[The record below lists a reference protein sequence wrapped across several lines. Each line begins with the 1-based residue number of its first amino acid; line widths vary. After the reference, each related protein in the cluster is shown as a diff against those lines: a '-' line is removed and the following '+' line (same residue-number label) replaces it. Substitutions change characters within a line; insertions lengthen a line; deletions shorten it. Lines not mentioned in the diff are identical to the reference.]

1 MHRLL
6 LTLSLITLLLV
17 AGTVPETFAAKSTAS
32 STTTEKKHK
41 KNSHRHKHNNV
52 TNEQNVGAQ
61 K

>member
-17 AGTVPETFAAKSTAS
+17 AGAVPETFAAKSTAS

-41 KNSHRHKHNNV
+41 KHSHKHKHNNV
-52 TNEQNVGAQ
+52 TNEQNAGTQ

>member
-1 MHRLL
+1 MHRLV

-41 KNSHRHKHNNV
+41 KHSHKPKHNNV
-52 TNEQNVGAQ
+52 TNEQNAGAQ